1 MKECPYCGS
10 INLRKQG
17 YKNGRRTWKCV
28 QCTRKHTEGARLRI
42 VSKQSVSK
50 ACLHC
55 GKQTTN
61 PKFCSQSC
69 AATYSNLNDRGR
81 YETRKKNHPAKKY
94 YCVECG
100 TEVSTGRKKCDA
112 CHLKNPTKGGKPS
125 SLVNWD
131 DITLAEVADRASYQ
145 VHAHIRQRSRYR
157 YRKSDRPKY
166 CVNCGYEKHIE
177 ICHIRAIADFPIETN
192 VAEINDLKNLV
203 ALCPNCHWE
212 LDNDTLT
219 IEEIRRKNDA
229 ID

>member
-10 INLRKQG
+10 TNLSKQG

-28 QCTRKHTEGARLRI
+28 QCTRKHTEGARLRR
-42 VSKQSVSK
+42 VPKQSVSK

-69 AATYSNLNDRGR
+69 ATTYSNLHHRER
-81 YETRKKNHPAKKY
+81 YEKTRKLR
-94 YCVECG
+94 YCKHCGIKVE
-100 TEVSTGRKKCDA
+100 GRRTTCDN
-112 CHLKNPTKGGKPS
+112 CNMHN
-125 SLVNWD
+125 VNWETKTVGE
-131 DITLAEVADRASYQ
+131 IADKASYQ
-145 VHAHIRQRSRYR
+145 VHAHIRQRARYR

-166 CVNCGYEKHIE
+166 CVNCGYDKHIE